1 MRNLFH
7 VSIIVLFFNVIIAG
21 CSKNEESARDQDMT
35 ANKQAGAVGYTA
47 PDGWVHETPTSDMRK
62 DQFRLPGVDGFA
74 DGELAVFFFPGT
86 GGSVDANLSRWYRQF
101 KQPDG
106 RLTDELAE
114 SKKIDVNG
122 LPVTITFVTGTFMK
136 SKSTMMM
143 GGPVEELKDYA
154 MLAAIVETANGPW
167 FFKATGPENTIEHW
181 RQTFNEFVQ
190 SFKIVK
196 VTS

>member
-1 MRNLFH
+1 
-7 VSIIVLFFNVIIAG
+7 
-21 CSKNEESARDQDMT
+21 
-35 ANKQAGAVGYTA
+35 
-47 PDGWVHETPTSDMRK
+47 
-62 DQFRLPGVDGFA
+62 
-74 DGELAVFFFPGT
+74 
-86 GGSVDANLSRWYRQF
+86 
-101 KQPDG
+101 
-106 RLTDELAE
+106 
-114 SKKIDVNG
+114 
-122 LPVTITFVTGTFMK
+122 MK